1 MKSGLIVLLS
11 VFYILDA
18 PLWGQKQVNAESS
31 VHAYTEMAED
41 IYENAINVGMLWQV
55 ILPFIKEGEVRS
67 SHWGDFIANTVW
79 INVRFARVENL
90 HVKEPEVFEK
100 FCQEEQNTIRR
111 RVKIL
116 SSFTKEET
124 QMLFNLKMF
133 ATNKEVTQE
142 VVNYLVKQ
150 KKFNEFG
157 RRLSEIRNAYIKE
170 EEIVQ
175 KILRGPL

>member
-1 MKSGLIVLLS
+1 MMNI
-11 VFYILDA
+11 A
-18 PLWGQKQVNAESS
+18 W
-31 VHAYTEMAED
+31 EMWHD
-41 IYENAINVGMLWQV
+41 NR
-55 ILPFIKEGEVRS
+55 KEGEVRS

-111 RVKIL
+111 RVKIF

-150 KKFNEFG
+150 KSSMNLAGDYRKYVM
-157 RRLSEIRNAYIKE
+157 RTSKKKRLSRKSFVVHCRMSLDLRSTIGKRQWQN
-170 EEIVQ
+170 
-175 KILRGPL
+175 ILSKSGGLTASRKGERGAGGLFLGEV